1 MIRQKTATGY
11 LWSQDSI
18 YRVPNNLFVL
28 HKPSAFMLRNAKL
41 LLDKKTAWLQFTC
54 HLTRVMTPT
63 KCNNLVEFLEM
74 GEIRS
79 SEISEDL
86 VVWYS
91 NAKTQKMKLLM
102 LTVAYT
108 YLLSSVQN
116 TELLSGRNWISDF
129 IFKKLGSYYTF
140 IITVIYLFLH
150 LRMPS
155 EKPFW

>member
-1 MIRQKTATGY
+1 MIRQKPATRY

-18 YRVPNNLFVL
+18 YHVPNNLFVFQN
-28 HKPSAFMLRNAKL
+28 PSAFMLRNAKL
-41 LLDKKTAWLQFTC
+41 LVDKRTAWLQFTY
-54 HLTRVMTPT
+54 HLTRTMMPT

-86 VVWYS
+86 VVWYN

-102 LTVAYT
+102 LTVT
-108 YLLSSVQN
+108 HIYLLSSLQN
-116 TELLSGRNWISDF
+116 RELLSGRNWISDF

-140 IITVIYLFLH
+140 IITAIYHFLH